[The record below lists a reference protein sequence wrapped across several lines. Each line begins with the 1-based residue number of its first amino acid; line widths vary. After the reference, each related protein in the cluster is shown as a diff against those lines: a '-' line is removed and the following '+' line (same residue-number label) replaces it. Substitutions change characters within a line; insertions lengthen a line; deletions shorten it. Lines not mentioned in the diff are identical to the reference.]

1 MTPAA
6 LSSAQ
11 TVCLLAAGLF
21 LLAGLLSGVWKYW
34 GILRSPEHRA
44 PVYVDIAHRASLLYS
59 FACLVM
65 MKLVE
70 YSPYS
75 TTVQIAATT
84 VPIFF
89 FAVAVGSYVWHGA
102 LDDTENQFEARNFVT
117 TWGMALLIIGE
128 IGGVFVLV
136 WGFVV
141 TEVL

>member
-1 MTPAA
+1 LTPDP
-6 LSSAQ
+6 LSSAA
-11 TVCLLAAGLF
+11 TVCLFAAGMF
-21 LLAGLLSGVWKYW
+21 LLTGLISGVWKYRR
-34 GILRSPEHRA
+34 ILTSPDHRA
-44 PVYVDIAHRASLLYS
+44 PVYVDITHRAALLYS

-75 TTVQIAATT
+75 NVTQLLATT

-89 FAVAVGSYVWHGA
+89 FAVAVATYVGHGIGG
-102 LDDTENQFEARNFVT
+102 DTDNQFEKRTFVT
-117 TWGMALLIIGE
+117 TWGMALLILGE
-128 IGGVFVLV
+128 IGGISVLV